1 MRHCLSA
8 ASANTITNCKQRII
22 KHSYKMHRIAVASG
36 VCEAAAATIL
46 WWLVLY
52 PHLTPQYSGA
62 KPLYQHSIH
71 QTHAT

>member
-1 MRHCLSA
+1 
-8 ASANTITNCKQRII
+8 
-22 KHSYKMHRIAVASG
+22 MHYIAVASG

-52 PHLTPQYSGA
+52 PCLTLECSGA
-62 KPLYQHSIH
+62 EPLYQHSIH

>member
-1 MRHCLSA
+1 
-8 ASANTITNCKQRII
+8 
-22 KHSYKMHRIAVASG
+22 MHYIAVASG

-52 PHLTPQYSGA
+52 PCLTPLYSGDE
-62 KPLYQHSIH
+62 PPYQHRNR